1 MATLRRV
8 DLAGKV
14 AGRLGGARS
23 QGKAAL
29 DAVLDSV
36 REALAEGDRVTLT
49 GFGAFEVREVKERKI
64 LGIRGDQKGQRV
76 TIPGHKRVGFVA
88 GSELTSAIRGR

>member
-1 MATLRRV
+1 MATLRKGI
-8 DLAGKV
+8 LAGKV
-14 AGRLGGARS
+14 AGRLGGPHS

-36 REALAEGDRVTLT
+36 REALTAGDRVTLP

-64 LGIRGDQKGQRV
+64 LGIQGRQKGQRITV
-76 TIPGHKRVGFVA
+76 PGHKRVGFVA
-88 GSELTSAIRGR
+88 GSKLISAIRGR

>member
-1 MATLRRV
+1 LATLRKG

-14 AGRLGGARS
+14 AGRLGGTQS

-36 REALAEGDRVTLT
+36 REALAAGDRVTLT
-49 GFGAFEVREVKERKI
+49 GFGAFVVREVKERKI

-76 TIPGHKRVGFVA
+76 TIPAHKRVGFVP
-88 GSELTSAIRGR
+88 GSELTSAVRGR